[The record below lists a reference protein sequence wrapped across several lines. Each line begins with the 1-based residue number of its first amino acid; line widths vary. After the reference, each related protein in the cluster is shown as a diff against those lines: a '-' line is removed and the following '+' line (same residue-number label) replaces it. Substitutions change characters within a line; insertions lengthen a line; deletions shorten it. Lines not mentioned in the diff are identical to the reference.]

1 MRPLF
6 GASALGLMLALGACN
21 AQSQDEIARA
31 AARSAT
37 SKVLAERL
45 PGVPLQP
52 AVNCVI
58 DNASSGQIYA
68 LAADSVTGPTES
80 TVEIV
85 TGILRQPETLT
96 CLAAEGLPALLR

>member
-1 MRPLF
+1 MPK
-6 GASALGLMLALGACN
+6 AVTLGLVLVLAACN
-21 AQSQDEIARA
+21 AQTQDEIARA

-52 AVNCVI
+52 AVDCVI
-58 DNASSGQIYA
+58 DNASAQQIYA
-68 LAADSVTGPTES
+68 LAADSVAGPTES

-96 CLAAEGLPALLR
+96 CLASQGLPALLR

>member
-1 MRPLF
+1 MVI
-6 GASALGLMLALGACN
+6 LAVTLAGCN
-21 AQSQDEIARA
+21 AQAQDEIARA
-31 AARSAT
+31 AARSTT
-37 SKVLAERL
+37 SKVLAQRL

-58 DNASSGQIYA
+58 DNASSQQILA

-80 TVEIV
+80 TFQIV
-85 TGILRQPETLT
+85 SGIIQKPETLT

>member
-1 MRPLF
+1 M
-6 GASALGLMLALGACN
+6 ASLVLTLAACT
-21 AQSQDEIARA
+21 AQTQDEIARA

-37 SKVLAERL
+37 SKVVAERL
-45 PGVPLQP
+45 PGVPVQP

-58 DNASSGQIYA
+58 DNASAQQIYA

-80 TVEIV
+80 TVEV
-85 TGILRQPETLT
+85 VMGILRQPETLT

>member
-1 MRPLF
+1 M
-6 GASALGLMLALGACN
+6 ALVPALLLLAGCN
-21 AQSQDEIARA
+21 VQAQDEIARS
-31 AARSAT
+31 AARSTT
-37 SKVLAERL
+37 SRVLVERL

-58 DNASSGQIYA
+58 NNASAQQILA

-80 TVEIV
+80 TFQVV
-85 TGILRQPETLT
+85 SGILQQPETLR